1 MDNQRVIY
9 SDINQAKTPK
19 KQQRKSKCTKSSIS
33 EQEQEITYVELR
45 LQREAQDFQ
54 GDGKAYHCKGLPF
67 PPEKLIAGILGILSL
82 VLLFT
87 VVTRL
92 VIPSTIAQTQSN
104 SSQTIGTQKAY
115 QCGHCPEDWF
125 THSTNCYY
133 FGKELKTWN
142 ESLRACAS
150 KNSTLLYID
159 SEEEKKFLSI
169 LLWHSWTGVFRQSSG
184 HPWVSINGSAF
195 KLNITE
201 IEPGKRNCAAL
212 TSGKL
217 QSDECGSS
225 KIYICKHKL

>member
-9 SDINQAKTPK
+9 SEMNLPQNPK
-19 KQQRKSKCTKSSIS
+19 KQQRKSKIS
-33 EQEQEITYVELR
+33 FSECEQEMTYVELH
-45 LQREAQDFQ
+45 LQNEAQDFQ
-54 GDGKAYHCKGLPF
+54 EDGKVSHCKGLPF

-115 QCGHCPEDWF
+115 QCGHCPEEWF
-125 THSTNCYY
+125 TYSTNCYY
-133 FGKELKTWN
+133 FGKERKTWN
-142 ESLRACAS
+142 ESLMACAS

-159 SEEEKKFLSI
+159 SEEERKFLDS
-169 LLWHSWTGVFRQSSG
+169 LSLWSWVGTFRQSSG
-184 HPWVSINGSAF
+184 HPWVSINGSTLQL
-195 KLNITE
+195 KLE
-201 IEPGKRNCAAL
+201 
-212 TSGKL
+212 
-217 QSDECGSS
+217 SDVCGSS